1 MMEIERLR
9 SLLPDYAAGMLSDE
23 ERFAVERALHS
34 SPELQAELEA
44 IRTLFDAFPPQS
56 IQRELDW
63 RSRMLSV
70 RVVEQLRR
78 AGSRRRVRWYW
89 FAVSMVCVAA
99 IVVAIIFPERNH
111 SQREYLPVTQP
122 TPRPSSVQTVEES
135 LVQRSDAPALKQVA
149 PTQSVRAA
157 SGIHQQPTI
166 DSAPIDALALATFPY
181 DAIDSEFVEQFAEVF
196 GDETLE

>member
-1 MMEIERLR
+1 MEIERLR

-122 TPRPSSVQTVEES
+122 TLHGHPRCKRLRNRWCNALTLQLSS
-135 LVQRSDAPALKQVA
+135 K
-149 PTQSVRAA
+149 
-157 SGIHQQPTI
+157 
-166 DSAPIDALALATFPY
+166 
-181 DAIDSEFVEQFAEVF
+181 
-196 GDETLE
+196 